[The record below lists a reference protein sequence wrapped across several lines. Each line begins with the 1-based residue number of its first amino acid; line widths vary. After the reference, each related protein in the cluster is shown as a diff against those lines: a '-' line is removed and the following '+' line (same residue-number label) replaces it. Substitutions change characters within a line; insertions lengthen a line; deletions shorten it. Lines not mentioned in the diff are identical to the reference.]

1 MTPSDRMVAAHRAP
15 RVRRLI
21 DCGQHVH
28 SPAGVASEA
37 IPLIR
42 PLPAC
47 GKRSHR
53 RVTRILDPD
62 NRRLDGRVTLEV
74 RANQLPIPGPAVL
87 GITRRVN
94 ASKAT
99 TGPDIA
105 FEGCLLTVIEDV
117 ARCQEEDHCPV
128 AGQVGIRE
136 RAGIFGGID
145 QIPVLGSQLV
155 DGGYSG
161 RYGGMP
167 VGLGPGKDK
176 DADWWWGG

>member
-1 MTPSDRMVAAHRAP
+1 M
-15 RVRRLI
+15 
-21 DCGQHVH
+21 
-28 SPAGVASEA
+28 
-37 IPLIR
+37 
-42 PLPAC
+42 
-47 GKRSHR
+47 
-53 RVTRILDPD
+53 
-62 NRRLDGRVTLEV
+62 
-74 RANQLPIPGPAVL
+74 
-87 GITRRVN
+87 N

-117 ARCQEEDHCPV
+117 ARCQEEDHCPL

-167 VGLGPGKDK
+167 VGRGPGKDK
-176 DADWWWGG
+176 DADWWWGGRNSRAPRRWCDCRRGPGLRSARGQDDEGARHNQAARFRRQ